1 MERELRLSSSS
12 SVLYSSFGSGP
23 VSVVLLFNL
32 IGLLT
37 LMGAGDRGNEGKERE
52 KERNGRISAPGRDG
66 EEHLLIEYSSGSG
79 NWSLRRRDMNS
90 QLGICGS

>member
-37 LMGAGDRGNEGKERE
+37 LMGAGDRGKEGK
-52 KERNGRISAPGRDG
+52 
-66 EEHLLIEYSSGSG
+66 
-79 NWSLRRRDMNS
+79 
-90 QLGICGS
+90 